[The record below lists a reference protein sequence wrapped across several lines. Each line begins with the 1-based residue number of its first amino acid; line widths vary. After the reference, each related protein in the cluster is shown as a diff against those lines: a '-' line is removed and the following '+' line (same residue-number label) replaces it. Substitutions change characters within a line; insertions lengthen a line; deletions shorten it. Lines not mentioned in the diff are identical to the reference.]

1 MTVLKKAVL
10 INYDR
15 LSQLIESSTVDEE
28 TVYFLSGKD
37 VIGAIKNIGDA
48 LISKNI
54 QTQNKLYLF
63 AEEIKKIKVNTF
75 ADETLVAISNVL
87 NVGFTEE
94 ELRGALSNFLQQNL
108 EYNMTATNVAINQY
122 KDNKKIKPI
131 HIYARATAINNLA
144 FNGSNLKKITAP
156 LATKIAMNAFENC
169 SELEELSLG
178 SYNYK
183 TGLNSSFSLKNC
195 PKVKKLVLGNN
206 SEISSF
212 DYTSKLSYSS
222 KSIEIY
228 TNDGKKYNKTTNRF
242 E

>member
-1 MTVLKKAVL
+1 MAEQHIEDVLNEIKKF
-10 INYDR
+10 N
-15 LSQLIESSTVDEE
+15 TH
-28 TVYFLSGKD
+28 
-37 VIGAIKNIGDA
+37 IKNIGDA

-94 ELRGALSNFLQQNL
+94 ELRGALGNFLQQNL
-108 EYNMTATNVAINQY
+108 EYNMTATDVAMNQY

-131 HIYARATAINNLA
+131 HIYARATALNNLA

-156 LATKIAMNAFENC
+156 LVTKIAINAFENC

>member
-1 MTVLKKAVL
+1 MAEQHIEDVLNEIKKF
-10 INYDR
+10 N
-15 LSQLIESSTVDEE
+15 TH
-28 TVYFLSGKD
+28 
-37 VIGAIKNIGDA
+37 IKNIGDV

-94 ELRGALSNFLQQNL
+94 ELRGALGNFLQQNL
-108 EYNMTATNVAINQY
+108 EYNMTATDVAINQY

-156 LATKIAMNAFENC
+156 LVTKIAMNAFENC

-206 SEISSF
+206 SEISLF

>member
-1 MTVLKKAVL
+1 MAEQHIEDVLNEIKKF
-10 INYDR
+10 N
-15 LSQLIESSTVDEE
+15 TH
-28 TVYFLSGKD
+28 
-37 VIGAIKNIGDA
+37 IKNIGDA

-75 ADETLVAISNVL
+75 ANETLVAISNVL

-94 ELRGALSNFLQQNL
+94 ELRGALGNFLQQNL
-108 EYNMTATNVAINQY
+108 EYNMTATDVAINQY

-131 HIYARATAINNLA
+131 HIYVRATAINNLA

-156 LATKIAMNAFENC
+156 LVTKIAMNAFENC

-228 TNDGKKYNKTTNRF
+228 TNDGKKYNKITNRF

>member
-1 MTVLKKAVL
+1 MAEQHIEDVLNEIKKF
-10 INYDR
+10 N
-15 LSQLIESSTVDEE
+15 TH
-28 TVYFLSGKD
+28 
-37 VIGAIKNIGDA
+37 IKNISDA

-94 ELRGALSNFLQQNL
+94 ELRGALGNFLQQNL
-108 EYNMTATNVAINQY
+108 EYNMTATDVAINQY

-156 LATKIAMNAFENC
+156 LVTKIAMNAFENC

-228 TNDGKKYNKTTNRF
+228 TNDGKKYNKITNRF

>member
-1 MTVLKKAVL
+1 MAEQHIEDVLNEIKKF
-10 INYDR
+10 N
-15 LSQLIESSTVDEE
+15 TH
-28 TVYFLSGKD
+28 
-37 VIGAIKNIGDA
+37 IKNIGDA

-63 AEEIKKIKVNTF
+63 AKEIKKIKVNTF

-94 ELRGALSNFLQQNL
+94 ELRGALGNFLQQNL
-108 EYNMTATNVAINQY
+108 EYNITATDVAINQY

-156 LATKIAMNAFENC
+156 LVTKIAMNAFENC

-206 SEISSF
+206 SEISLF

>member
-1 MTVLKKAVL
+1 MAEQHIEDVLNEIKKF
-10 INYDR
+10 N
-15 LSQLIESSTVDEE
+15 TH
-28 TVYFLSGKD
+28 
-37 VIGAIKNIGDA
+37 IKNIGDA

-54 QTQNKLYLF
+54 KTQNKLYLF

-94 ELRGALSNFLQQNL
+94 ELRGALGNFLQQNL
-108 EYNMTATNVAINQY
+108 EYNMTATDVAINQY

-131 HIYARATAINNLA
+131 HIYTRATAINNLA

-156 LATKIAMNAFENC
+156 LVTKIAMNAFENC
-169 SELEELSLG
+169 SELEELNLG

-206 SEISSF
+206 SEFSLF